1 MAEQEDDRLA
11 GLLHPIRQCPE
22 DILKL
27 IFECV
32 AHDDEDQLFMVAT
45 TLSHVCRRWRAIML
59 GIPSLWSQIDV
70 SMDTDDIKDLRSFM
84 KRVKERVGT
93 SPVNVTIRDVVSDF
107 TFRTNFME
115 CMDLQYFT
123 IITSLEYRLISSK
136 DVLLLRGLPF
146 TAGIGDSCVIN
157 ISRIEDPHARY
168 LSFRIT
174 IDFPKLPANQRH
186 NFRYKTLEISSS
198 ISFSQLFS

>member
-45 TLSHVCRRWRAIML
+45 TLSHVCRKWRTIAVSIS
-59 GIPSLWSQIDV
+59 SLWSQIDI
-70 SMDTDDIKDLRSFM
+70 SMDTDDIDDLRSFM

-93 SPVNVTIRDVVSDF
+93 TPVNVTIWDVISGLAILTD
-107 TFRTNFME
+107 FME
-115 CMDLQYFT
+115 CMDL
-123 IITSLEYRLISSK
+123 
-136 DVLLLRGLPF
+136 
-146 TAGIGDSCVIN
+146 
-157 ISRIEDPHARY
+157 
-168 LSFRIT
+168 
-174 IDFPKLPANQRH
+174 
-186 NFRYKTLEISSS
+186 
-198 ISFSQLFS
+198 